1 MILKSFE
8 IEQNIEI
15 IKNFKAVLFYG
26 DNKGIMNDIKEL
38 IKEDKEAEFIGL
50 FQSEILKNEKGFLN
64 EISQNS
70 LFIRNKK
77 IFIDFCDDKFVKFLE
92 KYLEDINQSTKI
104 ILFSDR
110 LDLKSKLR
118 AYFEKNRT
126 LAIIPCYEDTDNTLV
141 YYVKKKLKEFGNFN
155 LEIVRLIIERCN
167 SDRRLIKNEIE
178 KVKILFKGEKL
189 DLSKISILIT
199 NTHNEKI
206 DILCESCLNSE
217 KKKLGRL
224 ITETK
229 IDSEELIFLI
239 GQLYYKF
246 GRIKKILDNEEKNKM
261 KVIES
266 LRPKVFWKDKDRL
279 FKQSQIW
286 NKNKIN
292 QATLEVEKTE
302 LQVKSSGETSKN
314 VIAKQLLTNL
324 FRISTST

>member
-266 LRPKVFWKDKDRL
+266 LQPKVFWKDKDRL

>member
-26 DNKGIMNDIKEL
+26 DKKGIMNDIKEL

-141 YYVKKKLKEFGNFN
+141 YYVKKN
-155 LEIVRLIIERCN
+155 
-167 SDRRLIKNEIE
+167 
-178 KVKILFKGEKL
+178 
-189 DLSKISILIT
+189 
-199 NTHNEKI
+199 
-206 DILCESCLNSE
+206 
-217 KKKLGRL
+217 
-224 ITETK
+224 
-229 IDSEELIFLI
+229 
-239 GQLYYKF
+239 
-246 GRIKKILDNEEKNKM
+246 
-261 KVIES
+261 
-266 LRPKVFWKDKDRL
+266 
-279 FKQSQIW
+279 
-286 NKNKIN
+286 
-292 QATLEVEKTE
+292 
-302 LQVKSSGETSKN
+302 
-314 VIAKQLLTNL
+314 
-324 FRISTST
+324 